1 MENNIDN
8 NVKKEITI
16 ADLWNIFK
24 SNMVLLIVIALV
36 GGIVVGAVG
45 GILTCFNKTY
55 TATLKFSVSHSD
67 STDAL
72 LYNLQS
78 EYFAEK
84 LLLDENGLPPKEEC
98 DAQDYEA
105 ALAAVKAFDALRE
118 QKKELRQRINKLQTA
133 VVEYKKTYYDEE
145 YTKIFEQLSI
155 YKGAPSDVIANDQ
168 QHKETI
174 VILEAQLS
182 QITLER
188 AEFMENEYNPTIL
201 KKTEYNQEY
210 SLLSI
215 QVNDARREA
224 EVLVEKVV
232 APWRE
237 DPIVQ
242 DKVDAIMN
250 SVSYEYA
257 KLETTSASKTSD
269 AEQNKGYIKIYV
281 EVQDDK
287 ELADFIVEKLKLR
300 TGPFVEKHV
309 EKMTSA
315 ARVECTLIS
324 TFSSVAEIADGFIT
338 TAVKFAVIGG
348 VAMFAIAYIVL
359 VLKKVISLSDANYDS
374 DNKSLTKETKSE

>member
-1 MENNIDN
+1 MEHNIDN

-16 ADLWNIFK
+16 ADLWKIFK
-24 SNMVLLIVIALV
+24 SNILLLIVVALV

-98 DAQDYEA
+98 DPEDYEA
-105 ALAAVKAFDALRE
+105 ALAAVQAFDALRE
-118 QKKELRQRINKLQTA
+118 QKKELRQRISKHQTA
-133 VVEYKKTYYDEE
+133 LVEYKKTYYDGE
-145 YTKIFEQLSI
+145 YAKVFEQLSI

-168 QHKETI
+168 NHKETI
-174 VILEAQLS
+174 AILEEQLS

-188 AEFMENEYNPTIL
+188 AEFMENEYNPAIL
-201 KKTEYNQEY
+201 QKIEYDQEY

-215 QVNDARREA
+215 RVNEARREA
-224 EVLVEKVV
+224 EALVEKVV

-237 DPIVQ
+237 DEDVQ
-242 DKVDAIMN
+242 EKVSAIME

-257 KLETTSASKTSD
+257 KLETSSPSD
-269 AEQNKGYIKIYV
+269 VSEEDQNKGYIKIYV
-281 EVQDDK
+281 EVQDDE
-287 ELADFIVEKLKLR
+287 ELADFIVEQLKLR
-300 TGPFVEKHV
+300 TGLFVEKHI
-309 EKMTSA
+309 EKMTST

-324 TFSSVAEIADGFIT
+324 TFSSVVEVADGLIT
-338 TAVKFAVIGG
+338 TAVKFAAIGG
-348 VAMFAIAYIVL
+348 VAMFAITYIIL
-359 VLKKVISLSDANYDS
+359 VLKKLIALSDTTYDS
-374 DNKSLTKETKSE
+374 GKKALPKETKDE